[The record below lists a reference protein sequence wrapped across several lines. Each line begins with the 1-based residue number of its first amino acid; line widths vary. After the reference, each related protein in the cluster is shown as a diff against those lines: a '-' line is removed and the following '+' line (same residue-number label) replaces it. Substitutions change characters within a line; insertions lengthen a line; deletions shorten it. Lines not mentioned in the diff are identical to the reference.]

1 MDWKQFLKIEIDGV
15 TVIVWLPLASFSQ
28 VFLRYA
34 SAQKMTVDLT
44 VGAFLLGTSF
54 PRERAKTYVAR
65 DLTNFAKTH
74 VLCPACLVQWHKFS
88 FLISSKIIGK
98 YVFLFVN
105 S

>member
-1 MDWKQFLKIEIDGV
+1 
-15 TVIVWLPLASFSQ
+15 
-28 VFLRYA
+28 
-34 SAQKMTVDLT
+34 MTVDLT